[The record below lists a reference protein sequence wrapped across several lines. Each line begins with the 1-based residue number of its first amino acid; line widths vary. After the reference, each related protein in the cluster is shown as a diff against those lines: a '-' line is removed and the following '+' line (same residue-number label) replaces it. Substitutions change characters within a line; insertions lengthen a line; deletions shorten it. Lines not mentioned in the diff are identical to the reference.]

1 MVHVSSES
9 SVCCF
14 PIHARSSVPFYRI
27 DEFDLIHV
35 CYIVLFISNAGISIA
50 MITRG
55 YPNCGCSKFEQII
68 FPNSRFIHGLS
79 MVYPW
84 FIHGLSMVYP
94 WFIHGL
100 SMVYPWFIMVPNFW
114 LLGPWNHHGLLVGW
128 FIGPKDQLRRDTGGC
143 NLKGCCPTFT
153 VMAPLSPGDSKASV
167 FARTEE
173 DAMFLSPNSQVK
185 TCFSN
190 IES

>member
-9 SVCCF
+9 SGCCF

-84 FIHGLSMVYP
+84 FIHGLSMVYHGSQFLIVGAMEPP
-94 WFIHGL
+94 WFIGWL
-100 SMVYPWFIMVPNFW
+100 VYRTEGPAPPRHRW
-114 LLGPWNHHGLLVGW
+114 LQLKGLLPNVHRHGA
-128 FIGPKDQLRRDTGGC
+128 FIARR
-143 NLKGCCPTFT
+143 
-153 VMAPLSPGDSKASV
+153 
-167 FARTEE
+167 
-173 DAMFLSPNSQVK
+173 Q
-185 TCFSN
+185 
-190 IES
+190 